1 MCLCRRRQQRRNW
14 RWSLEQLPFLFC
26 RRLAHCWRNIFSTPT
41 RLSRFGPSSAKTTN
55 GQFPLSSRILRSQQK
70 GRKLSSQEHVYTSRS
85 LTRGYFSKIT
95 IHQNIFNACEKL
107 TTSCNTDSLVIIQ
120 TMSMSVVIDRQFQ
133 FETSLIITADYLC
146 LSSRPLYF
154 VVASKN
160 RNGYTF

>member
-85 LTRGYFSKIT
+85 LTRGYFSKTT

-120 TMSMSVVIDRQFQ
+120 TMSMLVVIWQTVSAV
-133 FETSLIITADYLC
+133 ETSLIITADYLC
-146 LSSRPLYF
+146 LSSRPLRLY
-154 VVASKN
+154 VLE
-160 RNGYTF
+160 T